1 MAIETVERRRIGGIE
16 VDGATVAIAEAD
28 HFDATLAANDKLV
41 GMADASTR
49 WLGILRTRGPSYFG
63 CAGRSE

>member
-41 GMADASTR
+41 GMADASAN
-49 WLGILRTRGPSYFG
+49 GS
-63 CAGRSE
+63 S